1 MDAAMLNG
9 ECQELDCC
17 ISRSKQP
24 PGKRFAEPGAKQ
36 SVPGTVCSY
45 ATQISGHW
53 TLLMNHGCFF
63 TLMEKEFPVV
73 SCPFDDLLANA
84 VGPSHESAGVVLRDG
99 PLAHVIFSL
108 HNEE

>member
-1 MDAAMLNG
+1 
-9 ECQELDCC
+9 
-17 ISRSKQP
+17 
-24 PGKRFAEPGAKQ
+24 
-36 SVPGTVCSY
+36 
-45 ATQISGHW
+45 
-53 TLLMNHGCFF
+53 
-63 TLMEKEFPVV
+63 MEKEFPVV